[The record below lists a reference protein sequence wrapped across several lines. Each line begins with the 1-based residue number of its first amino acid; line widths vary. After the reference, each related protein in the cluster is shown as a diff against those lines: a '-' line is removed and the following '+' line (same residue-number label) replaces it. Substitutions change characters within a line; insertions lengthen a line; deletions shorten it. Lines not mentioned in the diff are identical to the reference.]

1 MINRRVAA
9 VVVLVL
15 LLSPSGLLGGIM
27 FVSKYVQ
34 MICNGKTY
42 HKITFQETTS
52 FANGVQSTTFS
63 IISDVDT
70 GLKCCNTSAAS
81 NAIRGPQPH
90 DDSDVCS
97 PSTPQSEGG
106 TETNPGTLASVT
118 NSGGGSAPSGG
129 SPPVA
134 VTAPMASRRVSAPI
148 SHQTSPSGKTAYTPT
163 LPFLPFAIPPLTF
176 GSTPPTLTAAE
187 CNAQLNPT
195 AYQVNHNVATV
206 TRLNL
211 CTGATVDTVNVTGNP
226 LEIAV
231 TPDGKW
237 GVVTSFFNAIT
248 FINTDNDTVANV
260 IQTDQNTFPF
270 GIAISPDGT
279 FALVANFNNVD
290 MDLVVVDLQ
299 TQTITGQIP
308 LPYTYPQSVFLSP
321 DGTLAWVTYPFEN
334 IVQVI
339 DVMTGDIVS
348 SISVEEPLDVVFNA
362 TGTVAYIA
370 SETPGSVAVVN
381 TASYKVVANI
391 PTAAGTDDLML
402 SPDGLILTMNNY
414 FGGSIGAIDTTALT
428 NILTA
433 PVTAAPFG
441 VAPVPFQ

>member
-1 MINRRVAA
+1 
-9 VVVLVL
+9 
-15 LLSPSGLLGGIM
+15 
-27 FVSKYVQ
+27 
-34 MICNGKTY
+34 
-42 HKITFQETTS
+42 
-52 FANGVQSTTFS
+52 
-63 IISDVDT
+63 
-70 GLKCCNTSAAS
+70 
-81 NAIRGPQPH
+81 
-90 DDSDVCS
+90 
-97 PSTPQSEGG
+97 
-106 TETNPGTLASVT
+106 
-118 NSGGGSAPSGG
+118 
-129 SPPVA
+129 
-134 VTAPMASRRVSAPI
+134 MASRRVSAPI
-148 SHQTSPSGKTAYTPT
+148 PHQTSPSGKTAYVPT
-163 LPFLPFAIPPLTF
+163 LPFLPFAVPPLTF
-176 GSTPPTLTAAE
+176 GSTPPTLSAAQ
-187 CNAQLNPT
+187 CNAEINPT

-211 CTGATVDTVNVTGNP
+211 CTGAAVDTINVTENP

-279 FALVANFNNVD
+279 FALVANFNNVE
-290 MDLVVVDLQ
+290 MGLVVVDLQ

-308 LPYTYPQSVFLSP
+308 LPYAYPQSVFLSP
-321 DGTLAWVTYPFEN
+321 DGTLAWVTFPFEN
-334 IVQVI
+334 IVEVL

-348 SISVEEPLDVVFNA
+348 SISVQEPLDVVFNA

-370 SETPGSVAVVN
+370 SATPGSVAVVN
-381 TASYKVVANI
+381 TASYKILANI

-402 SPDGLILTMNNY
+402 SLDGGILTMNNY
-414 FGGSIGAIDTTALT
+414 FAGSIGAIDTTALT